1 LLCSFIFP
9 LPQGVHTTG
18 DETLAPGE
26 VMEADVDEEER
37 EEYLNQSIVENIATL
52 AGLETVAEPDLVEKS
67 NEDKPTKSLQELQ
80 AEEKWLEEVL
90 RQRME
95 V

>member
-9 LPQGVHTTG
+9 LPQGVHATG

-26 VMEADVDEEER
+26 VMEANVDEEER